1 MVPMVP
7 AMAVFLSV
15 LSCVQYS
22 AAHSAAQHSTLL
34 VLGRIQVSQAV
45 SWWSDTWF
53 SAGQASQKAGSALF
67 RGMKDLACLQ
77 VECCSPSW
85 RPANYTRLQSLL
97 AEHLVGQHIAQDL
110 VVRALRGHARNKSP
124 SKPLV
129 LSLHGWTGSGK
140 NFVSKFIAESFYTLG
155 LASKF
160 VHVFIATLH
169 FPNQGDVNLYKDNL
183 RSWITGNGS
192 ACAQNIFI
200 FDEVDKM
207 PAGVLDGIKP
217 FLDHYEAIDG
227 VDYRRNIFIFLSNT
241 GGKEITETALA
252 TWRAGKD
259 RQEIAFKD
267 LEPLIANGAFNEEG
281 GLQYSRVIEKNLVDV
296 FVPFLPLERRHVK
309 ICVRNELRSRRMVED
324 EQVVERV
331 TDQLSYWPRDLR
343 LYSSSGCKR
352 VAQKIDLV
360 VEELEEREEAK
371 QEL

>member
-1 MVPMVP
+1 MKLLL
-7 AMAVFLSV
+7 FLQQCCCLLHYSKTYRTDLASTV
-15 LSCVQYS
+15 LFLTGSGQYS
-22 AAHSAAQHSTLL
+22 NAF
-34 VLGRIQVSQAV
+34 
-45 SWWSDTWF
+45 SWWSDTWT

-77 VECCSPSW
+77 VECCSPAW
-85 RPANYTRLQSLL
+85 RPADYEKLQSLL
-97 AEHLVGQHIAQDL
+97 SEHLVGQHIAQDM

-140 NFVSKFIAESFYTLG
+140 NFVSQFIADSFYTRG

-160 VHVFIATLH
+160 VHLFIATLH
-169 FPNQGDVNLYKDNL
+169 FPNQGDVILYKDNL
-183 RSWITGNGS
+183 RSWIRGNGS
-192 ACAQNIFI
+192 ACQQNVFI

-207 PAGVLDGIKP
+207 PVGVLDGIKP

-241 GGKEITETALA
+241 GGKEITESALA
-252 TWRAGKD
+252 TWKAGRE
-259 RQEIAFKD
+259 RQQIAFKD
-267 LEPLIANGAFNEEG
+267 LEPLIAAGAFNEQG
-281 GLQYSRVIEKNLVDV
+281 GLQYSRMIEKSLVDV
-296 FVPFLPLERRHVK
+296 FVPFLPLERQHVK
-309 ICVRNELRSRRMVED
+309 ICIRNELKRRGIVEE

-331 TDQLSYWPRDLR
+331 AEELTYWPKELN

-352 VAQKIDLV
+352 IAQKIDLV
-360 VEELEEREEAK
+360 VEEMEEIVEAK